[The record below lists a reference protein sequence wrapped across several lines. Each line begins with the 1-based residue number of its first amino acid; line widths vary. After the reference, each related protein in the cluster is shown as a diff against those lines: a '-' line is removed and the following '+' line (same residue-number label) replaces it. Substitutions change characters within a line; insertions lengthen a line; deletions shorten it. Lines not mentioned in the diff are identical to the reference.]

1 MVYPL
6 PRSGS
11 YARVRATRENE
22 SESDGYARLDAVPRR
37 CRRGDRL
44 DSIVERVSTMELKH
58 NRTWVALLT
67 AFVGLFATR
76 AGLLAQDG
84 GGSNGGSGRALVIVA
99 PLQTSGGVDQGFGKD
114 VAKKVRQQL
123 QNFDLLAPVKEDDV
137 NKLLDRFKLDPEQM
151 DLVSWRQLAGRLNA
165 NLIIYGTAAGES
177 GSKDVKLNV
186 EFVDAQRGEQMK
198 VPPFTIQG
206 TNSDQAAQHIITA
219 LDTQVKFLRALANC
233 NDYLSGNQ
241 YADAARN
248 CDAALKI
255 NPQSSRAGYLRG
267 RVAMKQEKW
276 AEAEKYLQP
285 VVKAEPSNEDALQS
299 LAYTEAE
306 LGNQQ
311 DALKLYQQ
319 YLQFN
324 PDNQQIRLS
333 VAYNLASAGAYD
345 QAVQVLQAGLKR
357 DSTSAPLWKY
367 LGDVS
372 LKQGTAS
379 DSSGVSASSTISDTA
394 AVQTAIDAY
403 HHYVQLQPDSA
414 TASIF
419 RNIVAADLQLDHLQE
434 ADQESMTAIHQ
445 FPGKNAGLWSL
456 RADVLARQ
464 NHLKEAVAAMDSA
477 LSVDPSYANAYFKR
491 GLYKLRSGDSEGAIA
506 DFHTAVNK
514 NNQNPN
520 QIANALF
527 GTGYRDYYQK
537 NKFDEAAG
545 MFEAAL
551 KFASDPSLTNQLN
564 FWTGYSLFKAA
575 SGIDNANKQ
584 ESCAPARKALAQF
597 QRVPAFIKKSGSYQ
611 ANSQKQILEGTDT
624 YVYRQNQIIKKACKG
639 GG

>member
-1 MVYPL
+1 MDVWMPS
-6 PRSGS
+6 RAGS
-11 YARVRATRENE
+11 RRRDRV
-22 SESDGYARLDAVPRR
+22 
-37 CRRGDRL
+37 
-44 DSIVERVSTMELKH
+44 DSIVERVSTMELKD
-58 NRTWVALLT
+58 NRTLVALLA
-67 AFVGLFATR
+67 AFVGLVGAR
-76 AGLLAQDG
+76 AGLVAQDG
-84 GGSNGGSGRALVIVA
+84 GGSGRARVIVA

-114 VAKKVRQQL
+114 VAKKVRKQL
-123 QNFDLLAPVKEDDV
+123 ENFDLLAPVKEDDV
-137 NKLLDRFKLDPEQM
+137 NKMLDRFKLDPEQM
-151 DLVSWRQLAGRLNA
+151 DLVSWRQLATRLDA
-165 NLIIYGTAAGES
+165 NLIIYGTAVGSS
-177 GSKDVKLNV
+177 GSKSIKLAV

-198 VPPFTIQG
+198 VPEFTIQG
-206 TNSDQAAQHIITA
+206 TNSDQAAQQIITA
-219 LDTQVKFLRALANC
+219 LDKQVKFLRALANC

-248 CDAALKI
+248 CDAALEI

-276 AEAEKYLQP
+276 QEAEKYLQP

-311 DALKLYQQ
+311 QALTLYQQ

-345 QAVQVLQAGLKR
+345 QAVQVLKAGLQR

-372 LKQGTAS
+372 LKKGTTA
-379 DSSGVSASSTISDTA
+379 DSSEVSASSSISDTA
-394 AVQTAIDAY
+394 AIQTAIDAY
-403 HHYVQLQPDSA
+403 HHYVSLQPDSA

-419 RNIVAADLQLDHLQE
+419 RNIVAADLQLDHLPQ
-434 ADQESMTAIHQ
+434 ADQESMAAIHQ

-464 NHLKEAVAAMDSA
+464 DHLKAAVAAMDSA
-477 LSVDPSYANAYFKR
+477 LAADPSYANAYFKR
-491 GLYKLRSGDSEGAIA
+491 GLYKLRSGDGDGAIA
-506 DFHTAVNK
+506 DFHKAVDQ

-520 QIANALF
+520 NIANALY
-527 GTGYRDYYQK
+527 GTGFQDYFK
-537 NKFDEAAG
+537 KDRFDDAAS

-551 KFASDPSLTNQLN
+551 RFASDPSLTNQLN

-575 SGIDNANKQ
+575 SAIDDSNKS
-584 ESCAPARKALAQF
+584 ETCEPARKALTRF
-597 QRVPAFIKKSGSYQ
+597 QRVPAYIKNSGDYQ
-611 ANSQKQILEGTDT
+611 QSSQKSILDGTDT
-624 YVYRQNQIIKKACKG
+624 YVFRQNQIIKKACKG

>member
-1 MVYPL
+1 
-6 PRSGS
+6 
-11 YARVRATRENE
+11 
-22 SESDGYARLDAVPRR
+22 
-37 CRRGDRL
+37 
-44 DSIVERVSTMELKH
+44 MELKH
-58 NRTWVALLT
+58 DRTFVALL
-67 AFVGLFATR
+67 AVFVGLVGAQ
-76 AGLLAQDG
+76 AQLVAQDG
-84 GGSNGGSGRALVIVA
+84 GGSGRARVIVA
-99 PLQTSGGVDQGFGKD
+99 PLKTSGGVDHDFGKD
-114 VAKKVRQQL
+114 VAKKVRKQL
-123 QNFDLLAPVKEDDV
+123 EGFDLLAPVKEDDV
-137 NKLLDRFKLDPEQM
+137 NKALDRFKLDPEQM
-151 DLVSWRQLAGRLNA
+151 DLVSWRQLATRLDA
-165 NLIIYGTAAGES
+165 NLIIWGTAAGEND
-177 GSKDVKLNV
+177 SKSIKLDVD
-186 EFVDAQRGEQMK
+186 FVDAQRGEQMK
-198 VPPFTIQG
+198 VPEFTIQG
-206 TNSDQAAQHIITA
+206 TNSDEAAQQIITA
-219 LDTQVKFLRALANC
+219 LDKQVKFLRALANC

-248 CDAALKI
+248 CDAALEI

-276 AEAEKYLQP
+276 QEAEKYLQP

-311 DALKLYQQ
+311 QALTLYQQ

-345 QAVQVLQAGLKR
+345 QAVQVLQAGLQR

-372 LKQGTAS
+372 LKKGTTA
-379 DSSGVSASSTISDTA
+379 DSSGVSASSSISDTSA
-394 AVQTAIDAY
+394 IQTAIDAY

-414 TASIF
+414 TAAIF

-464 NHLKEAVAAMDSA
+464 DHLKEAVAAMDSA
-477 LSVDPSYANAYFKR
+477 LAADPSYANAYFKR
-491 GLYKLRSGDSEGAIA
+491 GLYKLRNGDSEGALA
-506 DFHTAVNK
+506 DFHTSVEK

-520 QIANALF
+520 NIANALY
-527 GTGYRDYYQK
+527 GTGFQDYFK
-537 NKFDEAAG
+537 KDRFDDAAS

-551 KFASDPSLTNQLN
+551 RFASDPNLTNQLN

-575 SGIDNANKQ
+575 SAIDDANKQ
-584 ESCAPARKALAQF
+584 EACEPARKALSRF
-597 QRVPAFIKKSGSYQ
+597 QKVPALIKKSGSYQ
-611 ANSQKQILEGTDT
+611 QGSQKSILDGTDT